1 MKAWHVD
8 WFAFPEG
15 LVPFGLPRPKEFLLG
30 ELDEN
35 PFPFLW
41 IHVFSPVCVS
51 FHTFLLERAGLSAFI
66 VRNLRYVCFALG
78 LALGNSSARDGLSH
92 TFSPSFSVWCSSEIH
107 PFEQYLERAAT
118 AIASAALTV
127 AANDRRIR
135 RQTASSSR

>member
-1 MKAWHVD
+1 MGCLD
-8 WFAFPEG
+8 RRSSFLESCTRT
-15 LVPFGLPRPKEFLLG
+15 LSLSFGFTFFLR
-30 ELDEN
+30 
-35 PFPFLW
+35 F
-41 IHVFSPVCVS
+41 V

-92 TFSPSFSVWCSSEIH
+92 TFSPSFSVWCGSEIH